1 MKLSPYLYLFYE
13 FMSRFNR
20 TYDVSTFMERLP
32 IFLDNM
38 EYIDSINNQNLSFTL
53 GMNEFADLS
62 SEEFQKKYLG
72 LYRSKEA
79 SSECSVYQSSGKS
92 LPASVDWRTKNVVSP
107 VKDQGQCGSC
117 WAFACTE
124 TAESVYA
131 LKNGMLP
138 TLAPQELVD
147 CVKTNYG
154 CSGGMIDNTLSF
166 IIQNGLNEEKD
177 YPYSAKN
184 GVCHGTPTSYKL
196 DKCFDVPEGNEL
208 LLKEA
213 VSHGPVVA
221 CIEADQRAFQ
231 FYRSGVLK
239 KNNCG
244 TNLDHAIQVVGYG
257 EDNGL
262 KYWLVRNSWGKSWGD
277 NGYVRL
283 ERTENTRSDGTCGI
297 AMAVSGF
304 YV

>member
-1 MKLSPYLYLFYE
+1 MKLTPYLYLFYE

-20 TYDVSTFMERLP
+20 TYDMPTFMERLP

-38 EYIDSINNQNLSFTL
+38 EYIDSVNSQNLSFTL
-53 GMNEFADLS
+53 GMNQFADLS
-62 SEEFQKKYLG
+62 QEEFQKQHTG
-72 LYRSKEA
+72 LSRPNQR
-79 SSECSVYQSSGKS
+79 SSECSLFHSSQKS
-92 LPASVDWRTKNVVSP
+92 LPGSVDWRGKNVLTA

-131 LKNGMLP
+131 LKHKTLP

-154 CSGGMIDNTLSF
+154 CSGGMIENTLEF

-177 YPYSAKN
+177 YPYTARN
-184 GVCHGTPTSYKL
+184 GVCHGSSTNYKL
-196 DKCFDVPEGNEL
+196 DKCFDIPAGNEL

-213 VSHGPVVA
+213 VSTAPVVA

-231 FYRSGVLK
+231 FYRSGILK
-239 KNNCG
+239 QENCG

-257 EDNGL
+257 EENGL
-262 KYWLVRNSWGKSWGD
+262 KYWVIRNSWGTSWGD
-277 NGYVRL
+277 HGYVRL
-283 ERTENTRSDGTCGI
+283 ERKDSSSTDGTCGV
-297 AMAVSGF
+297 ALAASGF
-304 YV
+304 YL